1 VALNIADDAWKVVFR
16 VAYEDN
22 PTTMSAFSDQI
33 VNTISEIDAGH
44 ACYKIDAL
52 ERGARAGEN
61 ATIQLEYSS
70 EFEGE
75 NNGNE
80 QKFYACADVTFV
92 EPEDFTIHTPCF
104 NVTSDD
110 FNPPTPKSTSTPS
123 TTNSHDDVNNA
134 ISAPSSNSNDGLSTG
149 AKAGIAIGAIIG
161 GLALFALV
169 AVFLYRKG
177 KFAGLR
183 KKGEYE
189 IRARELKGAQGTAT
203 RSVV

>member
-1 VALNIADDAWKVVFR
+1 MRTVSIRPAFRNVLDMVTDAFST
-16 VAYEDN
+16 D

-80 QKFYACADVTFV
+80 QKFYACADVV
-92 EPEDFTIHTPCF
+92 CVH
-104 NVTSDD
+104 S
-110 FNPPTPKSTSTPS
+110 
-123 TTNSHDDVNNA
+123 
-134 ISAPSSNSNDGLSTG
+134 
-149 AKAGIAIGAIIG
+149 
-161 GLALFALV
+161 
-169 AVFLYRKG
+169 
-177 KFAGLR
+177 
-183 KKGEYE
+183 
-189 IRARELKGAQGTAT
+189 
-203 RSVV
+203 